1 MSKIN
6 AARLININYNNNA
19 IRISD
24 ETFHFNGESTLISLR
39 NGGGKSVLVQMLTAP
54 FVHKRYRDAK
64 DRPFESY
71 FTTSKPSFILVEW
84 VLDQNAGFVLTGMMV
99 RRSQDSDSG
108 EELEMVNFI
117 CEYRSSCLQ
126 DIHHL
131 PVVEKGK
138 KEMTL
143 KNFSAC
149 RQLFEGYKRDR
160 SQQFFYYDMNNGAQS
175 RQYFDKLQEYQI
187 HYKEWESIIKKVNL
201 KESGLSEL
209 FSDCR
214 DEKGLVEKWFLDAVE
229 SKLNKERNRMKE
241 FQSILEK
248 YVGQY
253 KDNRSKIQRR
263 DTIRLFK
270 QEAQRIQEK
279 LSVYREGEQKEKE
292 QENLVAHFIGELE
305 RLQAVTKEEQEE
317 ILSQM
322 EQVLA
327 EIAHIEYEKL
337 SGEIHQLEEQMRF
350 HLSNRDMVSMEK
362 EALEREAEEITHRL
376 HLLACA
382 KQQRLVD
389 EEKAEWDEALQR
401 LRVAQEKNVNLEPER
416 NRLGYVLRC
425 HYEKELEEN
434 GKRQQENS
442 RNIAETEE
450 NISREKQT
458 QSDLEERLR
467 ERVSAEGALKSQVQS
482 YDRQE
487 EQFNTR
493 YQEHFVR
500 NILGEYEPG
509 TMEIF
514 QEAQENRMEE
524 LGRERLKMKKALEMA
539 KETQR
544 SRERKLTDMREEQ
557 IRRKAMQEQQSRT
570 RSLYEEELEARRAIL
585 KYLDLDEKELF
596 DREKILHASGRKLA
610 EIANFRRNLE
620 KEEDSLQK
628 EYQRLTKGQVLE
640 LPQELEAELAGFGI
654 HVVYGMEWLKKNGYP
669 EKENQELVRSHP
681 FLPYGLILSKQEL
694 EKLSRHTGN
703 ICTSFPIPII
713 LREHLEKR
721 DGEEPGNV
729 RRFGDVSFYVL
740 FNENLLDEEK
750 LRDLV
755 AEKEQQ
761 IRRKQ
766 EAIRIRQEE
775 YQQYFERQEQVKN
788 QSVSRESYE
797 ENEKRL
803 AELADQIRETDEEI
817 RAASQ
822 ELTERKEQME
832 RQEQEIRRTDQEQ
845 ERQRRKTEDFQ
856 ELRGVYEEYVR
867 FRQELELC
875 RKEMSRLSDQQ
886 KLSREKLEK
895 LQERQKSLEAERD
908 ALLRE
913 EEEQQEAVR
922 KYRRYE
928 EYTELKEKEA
938 GEDWRGVWEAAEAG
952 GAAADEGRQEQDGRE
967 TAHARFE
974 EKGGSAAAHDGQQEQ
989 KSQSGAA
996 ADAAVKPGA
1005 EKSAAQIRSNLRRIV
1020 ADMEA
1025 RYAAVTATVSLEIQ
1039 ELERQEQLSGR
1050 RYKDADQELRHLQK
1064 KYGLTENAWQDT
1076 HYNRKAESRQE
1087 VLLEDRRMKIQT
1099 KQSLWNEEDK
1109 RIAVITQQK
1118 ADLLKRMRTECGQE
1132 EPLPKAEIQNQDFE
1146 SRKNQLKYQEKELKN
1161 TADKL
1166 QKRLHSLD
1174 ENLTAL
1180 AEYSEF
1186 EKKEPIVWEQDFLE
1200 MNAKELRNFKGIL
1213 IRDYNQCMKSRQDAK
1228 EQLVRVLNQIVRDEH
1243 FQEDYYK
1250 KPLEAMLELSDDAR
1264 QVQRQMETTIQSYDS
1279 LMEKLEVDISVVEK
1293 EKQKIAEL
1301 LEDYLQEVHRNLG
1314 RIDQNSTITVR
1325 ERAIKMLKI
1334 QLPAWE
1340 ENENLYHIRLQ
1351 DLIDELTQKGIGIFE
1366 RNENAQEY
1374 FGTRMTTR
1382 NLYDTVVGIG
1392 NVQIRLYKI
1401 EAQREYPI
1409 TWAEVAKNSGGEG
1422 FLSAFVILSSLLYYM
1437 RRDETDIF
1445 ADRNEGKVL
1454 LMDNPFAQTNAS
1466 HLLKPLMDVAKKTN
1480 TQLICLTGL
1489 GGDSIYNRFDNI
1501 YVLNLI
1507 AASLRSGMQYL
1518 RANHLRGNE
1527 PETMVVSQIE
1537 VMEQQELVF

>member
-24 ETFHFNGESTLISLR
+24 EIFHFNGESTLISLR

-84 VLDQNAGFVLTGMMV
+84 ALDQNAGFVLTGMMA

-117 CEYRSSCLQ
+117 CEYRASCLQ

-149 RQLFEGYKRDR
+149 RQMFEGYKRDR
-160 SQQFFYYDMNNGAQS
+160 SLQFFYYDMNNGAQS
-175 RQYFDKLQEYQI
+175 RQYCDKLQEYQI
-187 HYKEWESIIKKVNL
+187 HDKEWESIIKKVNL

-270 QEAQRIQEK
+270 QEARKIQEK
-279 LSVYREGEQKEKE
+279 LSVYREGERKEKE

-337 SGEIHQLEEQMRF
+337 SGEIYRLEEQMRF

-434 GKRQQENS
+434 GTRQQENS
-442 RNIAETEE
+442 RGIAETEE
-450 NISREKQT
+450 NIFQEKQI

-524 LGRERLKMKKALEMA
+524 LGRERLKTKKALEMS
-539 KETQR
+539 KEAQR

-557 IRRKAMQEQQSRT
+557 IRRRAKQEQQSRT
-570 RSLYEEELEARRAIL
+570 RSLYEEELEARRVIL

-610 EIANFRRNLE
+610 EIANLRRNLE

-640 LPQELEAELAGFGI
+640 LPQELEAELAGLGI

-721 DGEEPGNV
+721 AGEDPGNV

-797 ENEKRL
+797 ENEKQL

-832 RQEQEIRRTDQEQ
+832 RQEQEIRRMDQEL

-856 ELRGVYEEYVR
+856 ELRGAYEEYAR

-875 RKEMSRLSDQQ
+875 RKEMSRLTDRQ

-895 LQERQKSLEAERD
+895 LRDRQKSLEAERD

-913 EEEQQEAVR
+913 EEGQQEAVR

-928 EYTELKEKEA
+928 EYTEPAEKEA
-938 GEDWRGVWEAAEAG
+938 GEDWRGRWEA
-952 GAAADEGRQEQDGRE
+952 
-967 TAHARFE
+967 
-974 EKGGSAAAHDGQQEQ
+974 
-989 KSQSGAA
+989 
-996 ADAAVKPGA
+996 V
-1005 EKSAAQIRSNLRRIV
+1005 QIQPDLRRIV

-1050 RYKDADQELRHLQK
+1050 RCKDADQELRHLQK

-1076 HYNRKAESRQE
+1076 RYSRKEESRQE
-1087 VLLEDRRMKIQT
+1087 ILLEDRRMKIQT

-1146 SRKNQLKYQEKELKN
+1146 SRKNQLKYQERELKN

-1186 EKKEPIVWEQDFLE
+1186 EKKEPIVWERDFMA

-1213 IRDYNQCMKSRQDAK
+1213 IRDYNQYVKSRQDAK

-1250 KPLEAMLELSDDAR
+1250 KPLEAMLELSDDAG
-1264 QVQRQMETTIQSYDS
+1264 QVRRQMETTIQSYDS

-1301 LEDYLQEVHRNLG
+1301 LEDYLREVHRNLG
-1314 RIDQNSTITVR
+1314 RIDQNATITVR

-1334 QLPAWE
+1334 QLPVWE

-1437 RRDETDIF
+1437 RKDETDIF

-1507 AASLRSGMQYL
+1507 TASLRGGMQYL

>member
-24 ETFHFNGESTLISLR
+24 EIFHFNGESTLISLR

-84 VLDQNAGFVLTGMMV
+84 ALDQNAGFVLTGMMA

-108 EELEMVNFI
+108 EELEMVNFV
-117 CEYRSSCLQ
+117 CEYRASCLQ

-149 RQLFEGYKRDR
+149 RQMFEGYKRDR

-270 QEAQRIQEK
+270 QEARKIQEK
-279 LSVYREGEQKEKE
+279 LSVYREGERKEKE
-292 QENLVAHFIGELE
+292 QENLVAHFIAELE
-305 RLQAVTKEEQEE
+305 RLQAVTKEEYED
-317 ILSQM
+317 ILSRM

-327 EIAHIEYEKL
+327 QIAHIEYEKL
-337 SGEIHQLEEQMRF
+337 SGEIYRLEEQMRF

-382 KQQRLVD
+382 KQQRLAD
-389 EEKAEWDEALQR
+389 EEKAEWDKALQR
-401 LRVAQEKNVNLEPER
+401 LRVAREKNVNLEPER

-442 RNIAETEE
+442 RGIAETEE
-450 NISREKQT
+450 NIFQEKQI
-458 QSDLEERLR
+458 QSDLEGRLR

-524 LGRERLKMKKALEMA
+524 LGRERLKTKKALEMS
-539 KETQR
+539 KEAQR

-557 IRRKAMQEQQSRT
+557 IRRRAKQEQQSRT
-570 RSLYEEELEARRAIL
+570 RSLYEEELEARRVIL

-610 EIANFRRNLE
+610 EIANLRRNLE

-640 LPQELEAELAGFGI
+640 LPQELEAELAGLGI

-721 DGEEPGNV
+721 AGEDPGNV

-766 EAIRIRQEE
+766 EAVRIRQEE

-803 AELADQIRETDEEI
+803 AELADQIRGTDEEI

-832 RQEQEIRRTDQEQ
+832 RQEQEIRRMDQEL

-856 ELRGVYEEYVR
+856 ELRGAYEEYAR

-875 RKEMSRLSDQQ
+875 RKEMSRLTDRQ

-895 LQERQKSLEAERD
+895 LRDRQKSLEAERD

-913 EEEQQEAVR
+913 EEGQQEAVR

-928 EYTELKEKEA
+928 EYTEPAEKEA
-938 GEDWRGVWEAAEAG
+938 GEDWRGRWEA
-952 GAAADEGRQEQDGRE
+952 
-967 TAHARFE
+967 
-974 EKGGSAAAHDGQQEQ
+974 
-989 KSQSGAA
+989 
-996 ADAAVKPGA
+996 V
-1005 EKSAAQIRSNLRRIV
+1005 QIQPDLRRIV

-1050 RYKDADQELRHLQK
+1050 RCKDADQELRHLQK

-1076 HYNRKAESRQE
+1076 RYSRKEESRQE
-1087 VLLEDRRMKIQT
+1087 ILLEDRRMKIQT

-1146 SRKNQLKYQEKELKN
+1146 SRKNQLKYQERELKN

-1186 EKKEPIVWEQDFLE
+1186 EKKEPIVWERDFMA

-1213 IRDYNQCMKSRQDAK
+1213 IRDYNQYVKSRQDAK

-1250 KPLEAMLELSDDAR
+1250 KPLEAMLELSDDAG
-1264 QVQRQMETTIQSYDS
+1264 QVRRQMETTIQSYDS

-1301 LEDYLQEVHRNLG
+1301 LEDYLREVHRNLG
-1314 RIDQNSTITVR
+1314 RIDQNATITVR

-1334 QLPAWE
+1334 QLPVWE

-1437 RRDETDIF
+1437 RKDETDIF

-1507 AASLRSGMQYL
+1507 TASLRGGMQYL

>member
-6 AARLININYNNNA
+6 AVRLININYNNNA
-19 IRISD
+19 IRVSD

-54 FVHKRYRDAK
+54 FVHRRYRDAK

-71 FTTSKPSFILVEW
+71 FTTGKPSFILVEW
-84 VLDQNAGFVLTGMMV
+84 ALDQNAGFVLTGMMV

-108 EELEMVNFI
+108 EDLEMVNLI
-117 CEYRSSCLQ
+117 CEYRSSCIQ

-138 KEMTL
+138 KEMVL

-149 RQLFEGYKRDR
+149 RQMFEEYKRDR
-160 SQQFFYYDMNNGAQS
+160 SLHFFYYDMNNGAQS

-187 HYKEWESIIKKVNL
+187 HYEEWESIIKKVNL

-241 FQSILEK
+241 FQVILEK

-270 QEAQRIQEK
+270 QEAEQIREK
-279 LSVYREGEQKEKE
+279 LALYREGEFKEE
-292 QENLVAHFIGELE
+292 AQENLVAHFIAELE
-305 RLQAVTKEEQEE
+305 RLQAGTKEGHED
-317 ILSQM
+317 ILAQM
-322 EQVLA
+322 EQVHE
-327 EIAHIEYEKL
+327 EISRIEYEKL
-337 SGEIHQLEEQMRF
+337 SGEIYELEEQMRF
-350 HLSNRDMVSMEK
+350 HLSNRDMITVEK
-362 EALEREAEEITHRL
+362 EALERETEGIIRRL

-382 KQQRLVD
+382 KQQRLAD
-389 EEKAEWDEALQR
+389 EEKAEWDGALQR
-401 LRVAQEKNVNLEPER
+401 LRVAQEKSVNLEPER
-416 NRLGYVLRC
+416 NRLGYVLRR
-425 HYEKELEEN
+425 HYERELEET
-434 GKRQQENS
+434 GQKQEKNS
-442 RNIAETEE
+442 QAAAAAAEE
-450 NISREKQT
+450 ISREKET
-458 QSDLEERLR
+458 QAAREEQLR
-467 ERVSAEGALKSQVQS
+467 ERASTDGALKTQVQS
-482 YDRQE
+482 YDRRE

-493 YQEHFVR
+493 YEEHFVR

-509 TMEIF
+509 ALEIF
-514 QEAQENRMEE
+514 RESLGNRMEE
-524 LGRERLKMKKALEMA
+524 LSRERLKTKKALEA
-539 KETQR
+539 ARETRR
-544 SRERKLTDMREEQ
+544 SQERRLTDLRESQ
-557 IRRKAMQEQQSRT
+557 IRRKAKQEQQERT
-570 RSLYEEELEARRAIL
+570 RAAYEEELETRRVIL
-585 KYLDLDEKELF
+585 KYLNLEEKDVF
-596 DREKILHASGRKLA
+596 DTEKILHASGRKLL
-610 EIANFRRNLE
+610 EISNLRRNLE
-620 KEEDSLQK
+620 KEEDVLQK

-640 LPQELEAELAGFGI
+640 LPQELEAELAGLGI
-654 HVVYGMEWLKKNGYP
+654 HVVYGMEWLKKNGYS
-669 EKENQELVRSHP
+669 EEENQELVHCHP
-681 FLPYGLILSKQEL
+681 FLPYGLILSRQEL
-694 EKLSRHTGN
+694 DKLSRYRGN

-713 LREHLEKR
+713 LREHLENKETQ
-721 DGEEPGNV
+721 EEGNV
-729 RRFGDVSFYVL
+729 RSFGGVSFYVL
-740 FNENLLDEEK
+740 FNEKLLDEEK
-750 LRDLV
+750 LRGLV
-755 AEKEQQ
+755 LEKEQQ
-761 IRRKQ
+761 ILRKQ

-775 YQQYFERQEQVKN
+775 YGQYFERQEQVKN
-788 QSVSRESYE
+788 QSVNRENYAANGKLLE
-797 ENEKRL
+797 ELEGQIRSTDEDIRGISQEM
-803 AELADQIRETDEEI
+803 AELKDRMD
-817 RAASQ
+817 
-822 ELTERKEQME
+822 
-832 RQEQEIRRTDQEQ
+832 RQEQDIRRADREL
-845 ERQRRKTEDFQ
+845 ERQQRKTEDFEEMQ
-856 ELRGVYEEYVR
+856 GAYEEYLHSR
-867 FRQELELC
+867 RELDLC
-875 RKEMSRLSDQQ
+875 RKEIRRLTEQQ
-886 KLSREKLEK
+886 KLSMEKLEK
-895 LQERQKSLEAERD
+895 LQDRQKSLEAERD

-928 EYTELKEKEA
+928 EYTELAEKEA
-938 GEDWRGVWEAAEAG
+938 GEDWWKLWEDAGEWALQGSGQEETGRLLDGESRELAGCPQHGGLQKPSGQLLHGMSQDSSGRGRLE
-952 GAAADEGRQEQDGRE
+952 
-967 TAHARFE
+967 
-974 EKGGSAAAHDGQQEQ
+974 
-989 KSQSGAA
+989 
-996 ADAAVKPGA
+996 
-1005 EKSAAQIRSNLRRIV
+1005 LRKVV

-1050 RYKDADQELRHLQK
+1050 RYKESDQELRHLQK
-1064 KYGLTENAWQDT
+1064 KFGLSETAWQDI
-1076 HYNRKAESRQE
+1076 HYNRKEESHQE
-1087 VLLEDRRMKIQT
+1087 VLLEDRHLKIQT
-1099 KQSLWNEEDK
+1099 KQALWNEEDK
-1109 RIAVITQQK
+1109 WIAVITQQK
-1118 ADLLKRMRTECGQE
+1118 SDLLKRMRTECGRE
-1132 EPLPKAEIQNQDFE
+1132 EPLPKAQIQNQDFE
-1146 SRKNQLKYQEKELKN
+1146 SRKNQLKYQEKELAH

-1166 QKRLHSLD
+1166 QNHLWSLN

-1186 EKKEPIVWEQDFLE
+1186 ARKEPVVWEQDFGE
-1200 MNAKELRNFKGIL
+1200 MNARELRNFKGIL
-1213 IRDYNQCMKSRQDAK
+1213 IRDYNQCVKSRQETK

-1243 FQEDYYK
+1243 FQEEYYK
-1250 KPLEAMLELSDDAR
+1250 KPLEAMLELADDAG
-1264 QVQRQMETTIQSYDS
+1264 QAQRQLETTIQSYDS

-1301 LEDYLQEVHRNLG
+1301 LEDYLQEVHRNIG
-1314 RIDQNSTITVR
+1314 RIDHNSTITIR
-1325 ERAIKMLKI
+1325 GRAVKMLKI

-1340 ENENLYHIRLQ
+1340 ENENMYRIRLQ

-1507 AASLRSGMQYL
+1507 AASLRSGMHYL

>member
-24 ETFHFNGESTLISLR
+24 EIFHFNGESTLISLR

-84 VLDQNAGFVLTGMMV
+84 ALDQNAGFVLTGMMA

-117 CEYRSSCLQ
+117 CEYRASCLQ

-149 RQLFEGYKRDR
+149 RQMFEGYKRDR
-160 SQQFFYYDMNNGAQS
+160 SLQFFYYDMNNGAQS

-270 QEAQRIQEK
+270 QEARKIQEK
-279 LSVYREGEQKEKE
+279 LSVYREGERKEKE
-292 QENLVAHFIGELE
+292 QENLVAHFIAELE
-305 RLQAVTKEEQEE
+305 RLQAVTKEEYED
-317 ILSQM
+317 ILSRM

-327 EIAHIEYEKL
+327 QIAHIEYEKL
-337 SGEIHQLEEQMRF
+337 SGEIYRLEEQMRF

-382 KQQRLVD
+382 KQQRLAD
-389 EEKAEWDEALQR
+389 EEKAEWDKALQR
-401 LRVAQEKNVNLEPER
+401 LRVTREKNVNLEPER

-442 RNIAETEE
+442 RGIAETEE
-450 NISREKQT
+450 NIFQEKQI
-458 QSDLEERLR
+458 QSDLEGRLR

-524 LGRERLKMKKALEMA
+524 LGRERLKTKKALEMS
-539 KETQR
+539 KEAQR

-557 IRRKAMQEQQSRT
+557 IRRRAKQEQQSRT
-570 RSLYEEELEARRAIL
+570 RSLYEEELEARRVIL

-610 EIANFRRNLE
+610 EIANLRRNLE

-640 LPQELEAELAGFGI
+640 LPQELEAELAGLGI

-721 DGEEPGNV
+721 AGEDPGNV

-766 EAIRIRQEE
+766 EAVRIRQEE

-803 AELADQIRETDEEI
+803 AELADQIRGTDEEI

-832 RQEQEIRRTDQEQ
+832 RQEQEIRRMDQEL

-856 ELRGVYEEYVR
+856 ELRGAYEEYVR

-875 RKEMSRLSDQQ
+875 RKEMSRLTDRQ

-895 LQERQKSLEAERD
+895 LRDRQKSLEAERD

-913 EEEQQEAVR
+913 EEGQQEAVR

-928 EYTELKEKEA
+928 EYTEPAEKEA
-938 GEDWRGVWEAAEAG
+938 GEDWRGRWEA
-952 GAAADEGRQEQDGRE
+952 
-967 TAHARFE
+967 
-974 EKGGSAAAHDGQQEQ
+974 
-989 KSQSGAA
+989 
-996 ADAAVKPGA
+996 V
-1005 EKSAAQIRSNLRRIV
+1005 QIQPDLRRIV

-1050 RYKDADQELRHLQK
+1050 RCKDADQELRHLQK

-1076 HYNRKAESRQE
+1076 RYSRKEESRQE
-1087 VLLEDRRMKIQT
+1087 ILLEDRRMKIQT

-1146 SRKNQLKYQEKELKN
+1146 SRKNQLKYQERELKN

-1186 EKKEPIVWEQDFLE
+1186 EKKEPIVWERDFMA

-1213 IRDYNQCMKSRQDAK
+1213 IRDYNQYVKSRQDAK

-1250 KPLEAMLELSDDAR
+1250 KPLEAMLELSDDAG
-1264 QVQRQMETTIQSYDS
+1264 QVRRQMETTIQSYDS

-1301 LEDYLQEVHRNLG
+1301 LEDYLREVHRNLD
-1314 RIDQNSTITVR
+1314 RIDQNATITVR

-1334 QLPAWE
+1334 QLPVWE

-1351 DLIDELTQKGIGIFE
+1351 DLIDELTQKGISIFE

-1437 RRDETDIF
+1437 RKDETDIF

-1507 AASLRSGMQYL
+1507 TASLRGGMQYL

>member
-24 ETFHFNGESTLISLR
+24 EIFHFNGESTLISLR

-84 VLDQNAGFVLTGMMV
+84 ALDQNAGFVLTGMMA

-117 CEYRSSCLQ
+117 CEYRASCLQ

-149 RQLFEGYKRDR
+149 RQMFEGYKRDR
-160 SQQFFYYDMNNGAQS
+160 SLQFFYYDMNNGAQS

-270 QEAQRIQEK
+270 QEARKIQEK

-292 QENLVAHFIGELE
+292 QENLVAHFIAELE
-305 RLQAVTKEEQEE
+305 RLQAVTKEEYED

-327 EIAHIEYEKL
+327 QIAHIEYEKL
-337 SGEIHQLEEQMRF
+337 SGEIYRLEEQMRF

-382 KQQRLVD
+382 KQQRLAD
-389 EEKAEWDEALQR
+389 EEKAEWDKALQR
-401 LRVAQEKNVNLEPER
+401 LRVAREKNVNLEPER

-442 RNIAETEE
+442 RGIAETEE
-450 NISREKQT
+450 NIFQEKQI
-458 QSDLEERLR
+458 QSDLEGRLR

-524 LGRERLKMKKALEMA
+524 LGRERLKTKKALEMS
-539 KETQR
+539 KEAQR

-557 IRRKAMQEQQSRT
+557 IRRRAKQEQQSRT
-570 RSLYEEELEARRAIL
+570 RSLYEEELEARRVIL

-610 EIANFRRNLE
+610 EIANLRRNLE

-640 LPQELEAELAGFGI
+640 LSQELEAELAGLGI

-721 DGEEPGNV
+721 AGEDPGNV

-766 EAIRIRQEE
+766 EAVRIRQEE

-803 AELADQIRETDEEI
+803 AELADQIRGTDEEI

-832 RQEQEIRRTDQEQ
+832 RQEQEIRRMDQEL

-856 ELRGVYEEYVR
+856 ELRGAYEEYAR

-875 RKEMSRLSDQQ
+875 RKEMSRLTDRQ

-895 LQERQKSLEAERD
+895 LRDRQKSLEAERD

-913 EEEQQEAVR
+913 EEGQQEAVR

-928 EYTELKEKEA
+928 EYTEPAEKEA
-938 GEDWRGVWEAAEAG
+938 GEDWRGRWEA
-952 GAAADEGRQEQDGRE
+952 
-967 TAHARFE
+967 
-974 EKGGSAAAHDGQQEQ
+974 
-989 KSQSGAA
+989 
-996 ADAAVKPGA
+996 V
-1005 EKSAAQIRSNLRRIV
+1005 QIQPDLRRIV

-1050 RYKDADQELRHLQK
+1050 RCKDADQELRHLQK

-1076 HYNRKAESRQE
+1076 RYSRKEESRQE
-1087 VLLEDRRMKIQT
+1087 ILLEDRRMKIQT

-1146 SRKNQLKYQEKELKN
+1146 SRKNQLKYQERELKN

-1186 EKKEPIVWEQDFLE
+1186 EKKEPIVWERDFMA

-1213 IRDYNQCMKSRQDAK
+1213 IRDYNQYVKSRQDAK

-1250 KPLEAMLELSDDAR
+1250 KPLEAMLELSDDAG
-1264 QVQRQMETTIQSYDS
+1264 QVRRQMETTIQSYDS

-1301 LEDYLQEVHRNLG
+1301 LEDYLREVHRNLG
-1314 RIDQNSTITVR
+1314 RIDQNATITVR

-1334 QLPAWE
+1334 QLPVWE

-1437 RRDETDIF
+1437 RKDETDIF

-1507 AASLRSGMQYL
+1507 TASLRGGMQYL

>member
-24 ETFHFNGESTLISLR
+24 EIFHFNGESTLISLR

-84 VLDQNAGFVLTGMMV
+84 ALDQNAGFVLTGMMA

-117 CEYRSSCLQ
+117 CEYRASCLQ

-149 RQLFEGYKRDR
+149 RQMFEGYKRDR
-160 SQQFFYYDMNNGAQS
+160 SLQFFYYDMNNGAQS

-270 QEAQRIQEK
+270 QEARKIQEK
-279 LSVYREGEQKEKE
+279 LSVYREGERKEKE
-292 QENLVAHFIGELE
+292 QENLVAHFIAELE
-305 RLQAVTKEEQEE
+305 RLQAVTKEEYED
-317 ILSQM
+317 ILSRM

-327 EIAHIEYEKL
+327 QIAHIEYEKL
-337 SGEIHQLEEQMRF
+337 SGEIYRLEEQMRF

-382 KQQRLVD
+382 KQQRLAD
-389 EEKAEWDEALQR
+389 EEKAEWDKALQR
-401 LRVAQEKNVNLEPER
+401 LRVAREKNVNLEPER

-442 RNIAETEE
+442 RGIAETEE
-450 NISREKQT
+450 NIFQEKQI
-458 QSDLEERLR
+458 QSDLEGRLR

-524 LGRERLKMKKALEMA
+524 LGRERLKTKKALEMS
-539 KETQR
+539 KEAQR

-557 IRRKAMQEQQSRT
+557 IRRRAKQEQQSRT
-570 RSLYEEELEARRAIL
+570 RSLYEEELEARRVIL

-610 EIANFRRNLE
+610 EIANLRRNLE

-640 LPQELEAELAGFGI
+640 LPQELEAELAGLGI

-721 DGEEPGNV
+721 AGEDPGNV

-766 EAIRIRQEE
+766 EAVRIRQEE

-803 AELADQIRETDEEI
+803 AELADQIRGTDEEI

-832 RQEQEIRRTDQEQ
+832 RQEQEIRRMDQEL

-856 ELRGVYEEYVR
+856 ELRGAYEEYAR

-875 RKEMSRLSDQQ
+875 RKEMSRLTDRQ

-895 LQERQKSLEAERD
+895 LRDRQKSLEAERD

-913 EEEQQEAVR
+913 EEGQQDAAR

-928 EYTELKEKEA
+928 EYTEPAEKEA
-938 GEDWRGVWEAAEAG
+938 GEDWRGRWEA
-952 GAAADEGRQEQDGRE
+952 
-967 TAHARFE
+967 
-974 EKGGSAAAHDGQQEQ
+974 
-989 KSQSGAA
+989 
-996 ADAAVKPGA
+996 V
-1005 EKSAAQIRSNLRRIV
+1005 QIQPDLRRIV

-1050 RYKDADQELRHLQK
+1050 RCKDADQELRHLQK

-1076 HYNRKAESRQE
+1076 RYSRKEESRQE
-1087 VLLEDRRMKIQT
+1087 ILLEDRRMKIQT

-1146 SRKNQLKYQEKELKN
+1146 SRKNQLKYQERELKN

-1186 EKKEPIVWEQDFLE
+1186 EKKEPIVWERDFMA

-1213 IRDYNQCMKSRQDAK
+1213 IRDYNQYVKSRQDAK

-1250 KPLEAMLELSDDAR
+1250 KPLEAMLELSDDAG
-1264 QVQRQMETTIQSYDS
+1264 QVRRQMETTIQSYDS

-1301 LEDYLQEVHRNLG
+1301 LEDYLREVHRNLG
-1314 RIDQNSTITVR
+1314 RIDQNATITVR

-1334 QLPAWE
+1334 QLPVWE

-1437 RRDETDIF
+1437 RKDETDIF

-1507 AASLRSGMQYL
+1507 TASLRGGMQYL

>member
-19 IRISD
+19 IRVSD

-84 VLDQNAGFVLTGMMV
+84 ALDQNAGFVLTGMMV

-117 CEYRSSCLQ
+117 CEYRASCLQ

-149 RQLFEGYKRDR
+149 RQMFEGYKRDR

-279 LSVYREGEQKEKE
+279 LSVYREGEQKERE

-305 RLQAVTKEEQEE
+305 RLQAVTKEEHEE

-376 HLLACA
+376 HLLACS

-442 RNIAETEE
+442 QGIAETEE
-450 NISREKQT
+450 NISREKQI

-557 IRRKAMQEQQSRT
+557 IRRKARQEQQSRT
-570 RSLYEEELEARRAIL
+570 RSLYEEELEARRVIL

-620 KEEDSLQK
+620 KEDDSLQK

-640 LPQELEAELAGFGI
+640 LPQELEAELAGLGI

-721 DGEEPGNV
+721 DGEETGNV

-788 QSVSRESYE
+788 QSVSRESSE

-803 AELADQIRETDEEI
+803 AELADQIRGTDEEI

-822 ELTERKEQME
+822 ELTELKEQME
-832 RQEQEIRRTDQEQ
+832 RQEQEIRRTDQEL

-856 ELRGVYEEYVR
+856 ELRGAYEEYVR

-895 LQERQKSLEAERD
+895 LQDRQKSLEAERD

-928 EYTELKEKEA
+928 EYTEHKEKEA
-938 GEDWRGVWEAAEAG
+938 GEDWRGVWEAA
-952 GAAADEGRQEQDGRE
+952 
-967 TAHARFE
+967 
-974 EKGGSAAAHDGQQEQ
+974 
-989 KSQSGAA
+989 
-996 ADAAVKPGA
+996 
-1005 EKSAAQIRSNLRRIV
+1005 QIRLDLRRIV

-1025 RYAAVTATVSLEIQ
+1025 RYAAVTAVVSLEIQ

-1064 KYGLTENAWQDT
+1064 KYGLTENAWQAT
-1076 HYNRKAESRQE
+1076 HYNRKEESHQE
-1087 VLLEDRRMKIQT
+1087 ILLEDRRMKIQT

-1146 SRKNQLKYQEKELKN
+1146 SRKNQLKYQEKELKS

-1250 KPLEAMLELSDDAR
+1250 KPLEAMLELSDDAG

-1466 HLLKPLMDVAKKTN
+1466 HLLKPLMDVARKTN

>member
-24 ETFHFNGESTLISLR
+24 EIFHFNGESTLISLR

-54 FVHKRYRDAK
+54 FVHKRYRDTK

-84 VLDQNAGFVLTGMMV
+84 ALDQNAGFVLTGMMA

-108 EELEMVNFI
+108 EELEMVNFV
-117 CEYRSSCLQ
+117 CEYRASCLQ

-149 RQLFEGYKRDR
+149 RQMFEGYKRDR
-160 SQQFFYYDMNNGAQS
+160 SLQFFYYDMNNGAQS

-270 QEAQRIQEK
+270 QEARKIQEK
-279 LSVYREGEQKEKE
+279 LSVYREGERKEKE
-292 QENLVAHFIGELE
+292 QENLVAHFIAELE
-305 RLQAVTKEEQEE
+305 RLQAVTKEEYED
-317 ILSQM
+317 ILSRM

-327 EIAHIEYEKL
+327 QIAHIEYEKL
-337 SGEIHQLEEQMRF
+337 SGEIYRLEEQMRF

-382 KQQRLVD
+382 KQQRLAD
-389 EEKAEWDEALQR
+389 EEKAEWDKALQR
-401 LRVAQEKNVNLEPER
+401 LRVAREKNVNLEPER

-442 RNIAETEE
+442 RGIAETEE
-450 NISREKQT
+450 NIFQEKQI
-458 QSDLEERLR
+458 QSDLEGRLR

-524 LGRERLKMKKALEMA
+524 LGRERLKTKKALEMS
-539 KETQR
+539 KEAQR

-557 IRRKAMQEQQSRT
+557 IRRRAKQEQQSRT
-570 RSLYEEELEARRAIL
+570 RSLYEEELEARRVIL

-610 EIANFRRNLE
+610 EIANLRRNLE

-640 LPQELEAELAGFGI
+640 LPQELEAELAGLGI

-721 DGEEPGNV
+721 AGEDPGNV

-766 EAIRIRQEE
+766 EAVRIRQEE

-788 QSVSRESYE
+788 QSVSRENYE

-803 AELADQIRETDEEI
+803 AELADQIRGTDEEI

-832 RQEQEIRRTDQEQ
+832 RQEQEIRRMDQEL

-856 ELRGVYEEYVR
+856 ELRGAYEEYAR
-867 FRQELELC
+867 FRQELVLC
-875 RKEMSRLSDQQ
+875 RKEMSRLTDRQ

-895 LQERQKSLEAERD
+895 LRDRQKSLEAERD

-913 EEEQQEAVR
+913 EEGQQEAVR

-928 EYTELKEKEA
+928 EYTEPAEKEA
-938 GEDWRGVWEAAEAG
+938 GEDWRGRWEA
-952 GAAADEGRQEQDGRE
+952 
-967 TAHARFE
+967 
-974 EKGGSAAAHDGQQEQ
+974 
-989 KSQSGAA
+989 
-996 ADAAVKPGA
+996 V
-1005 EKSAAQIRSNLRRIV
+1005 QIQPDLRRIV

-1050 RYKDADQELRHLQK
+1050 RCKDADQELRHLQK

-1076 HYNRKAESRQE
+1076 RYSRKEESRQE
-1087 VLLEDRRMKIQT
+1087 ILLEDRRMKIQT

-1146 SRKNQLKYQEKELKN
+1146 SRKNQLKYQERELKN

-1186 EKKEPIVWEQDFLE
+1186 EKKEPIVWERDFMA

-1213 IRDYNQCMKSRQDAK
+1213 IRDYNQYVKSRQDAK

-1250 KPLEAMLELSDDAR
+1250 KPLEAMLELSDDAG
-1264 QVQRQMETTIQSYDS
+1264 QVRRQMETTIQSYDS

-1301 LEDYLQEVHRNLG
+1301 LEDYLREVHRNLG
-1314 RIDQNSTITVR
+1314 RIDQNATITVR

-1334 QLPAWE
+1334 QLPVWE

-1437 RRDETDIF
+1437 RKDETDIF

-1507 AASLRSGMQYL
+1507 TASLRGGMQYL

-1527 PETMVVSQIE
+1527 PETMVASQIE

>member
-24 ETFHFNGESTLISLR
+24 EIFHFNGESTLISLR

-84 VLDQNAGFVLTGMMV
+84 ALDQNAGFVLTGMMA

-117 CEYRSSCLQ
+117 CEYRASCLQ

-149 RQLFEGYKRDR
+149 RQMFEGYKRDR
-160 SQQFFYYDMNNGAQS
+160 SLQFFYYDMNNGAQS

-270 QEAQRIQEK
+270 QEARKIQEK
-279 LSVYREGEQKEKE
+279 LSVYREGERKEKE
-292 QENLVAHFIGELE
+292 QENLVAHFIAELE
-305 RLQAVTKEEQEE
+305 RLQAVTKEEYED
-317 ILSQM
+317 ILSRM

-327 EIAHIEYEKL
+327 QIAHIEYEKL
-337 SGEIHQLEEQMRF
+337 SGEIYRLEEQMRF

-382 KQQRLVD
+382 KQQRLAD
-389 EEKAEWDEALQR
+389 EEKAEWDKALQR
-401 LRVAQEKNVNLEPER
+401 LRVAREKNVNLEPER

-442 RNIAETEE
+442 RGIAETEE
-450 NISREKQT
+450 NIFREKQI
-458 QSDLEERLR
+458 QSDLEGRLR

-524 LGRERLKMKKALEMA
+524 LGRERLKTKKALEMS
-539 KETQR
+539 KEAQR

-557 IRRKAMQEQQSRT
+557 IRRRAKQEQQSRT
-570 RSLYEEELEARRAIL
+570 RSLYEEELEARRVIL

-610 EIANFRRNLE
+610 EIANLRRNLE

-640 LPQELEAELAGFGI
+640 LPQELEAELAGLGI

-721 DGEEPGNV
+721 AGEDPGNV

-766 EAIRIRQEE
+766 EAVRIRQEE

-803 AELADQIRETDEEI
+803 AELADQIRGTDEEI

-832 RQEQEIRRTDQEQ
+832 RQEQEIRRMDQEL

-856 ELRGVYEEYVR
+856 ELRGAYEEYAR

-875 RKEMSRLSDQQ
+875 RKEMSRLTDRQ

-895 LQERQKSLEAERD
+895 LRDRQKSLEAERD

-913 EEEQQEAVR
+913 EEGQQEAVR

-928 EYTELKEKEA
+928 EYTEPAEKEA
-938 GEDWRGVWEAAEAG
+938 GEDWRGRWEA
-952 GAAADEGRQEQDGRE
+952 
-967 TAHARFE
+967 
-974 EKGGSAAAHDGQQEQ
+974 
-989 KSQSGAA
+989 
-996 ADAAVKPGA
+996 V
-1005 EKSAAQIRSNLRRIV
+1005 QIQPDLRRIV

-1050 RYKDADQELRHLQK
+1050 RCKDADQELRHLQK

-1076 HYNRKAESRQE
+1076 RYSRKEESRQE
-1087 VLLEDRRMKIQT
+1087 ILLEDRRMKIQT

-1146 SRKNQLKYQEKELKN
+1146 SRKNQLKYQERELKN

-1186 EKKEPIVWEQDFLE
+1186 EKKEPIVWERDFMA

-1213 IRDYNQCMKSRQDAK
+1213 IRDYNQYVKSRQDAK

-1250 KPLEAMLELSDDAR
+1250 KPLEAMLELSDDAG
-1264 QVQRQMETTIQSYDS
+1264 QVRRQMETTIQSYDS

-1301 LEDYLQEVHRNLG
+1301 LEDYLREVHRNLD
-1314 RIDQNSTITVR
+1314 RIDQNATITVR

-1334 QLPAWE
+1334 QLPVWE

-1437 RRDETDIF
+1437 RKDETDIF

-1507 AASLRSGMQYL
+1507 TASLRGGMQYL

>member
-24 ETFHFNGESTLISLR
+24 EIFHFNGESTLISLR

-84 VLDQNAGFVLTGMMV
+84 ALDQNAGFVLTGMMA

-108 EELEMVNFI
+108 EELEMVNFV
-117 CEYRSSCLQ
+117 CEYRASCLQ

-149 RQLFEGYKRDR
+149 RQMFEGYKRDR
-160 SQQFFYYDMNNGAQS
+160 SLQFFYYDMNNGAQS

-270 QEAQRIQEK
+270 QEARKIQEK
-279 LSVYREGEQKEKE
+279 LSVYREGERKEKE
-292 QENLVAHFIGELE
+292 QENLVAHFIAELE
-305 RLQAVTKEEQEE
+305 RLQAVTKEEYED
-317 ILSQM
+317 ILSRM

-327 EIAHIEYEKL
+327 QIAHIEYEKL
-337 SGEIHQLEEQMRF
+337 SGEIYRLEEQMRF

-382 KQQRLVD
+382 KQQRLAD
-389 EEKAEWDEALQR
+389 EEKAEWDKALQR
-401 LRVAQEKNVNLEPER
+401 LRVAREKNVNLEPER

-442 RNIAETEE
+442 RGIAETEE
-450 NISREKQT
+450 NIFQEKQI
-458 QSDLEERLR
+458 QSDLEGRLR

-524 LGRERLKMKKALEMA
+524 LGRERLKTKKALEMS
-539 KETQR
+539 KEAQR

-557 IRRKAMQEQQSRT
+557 IRRRAKQEQQSRT
-570 RSLYEEELEARRAIL
+570 RSLYEEELEARRVIL

-610 EIANFRRNLE
+610 EIANLRRNLE

-640 LPQELEAELAGFGI
+640 LPQELEAELAGLGI

-721 DGEEPGNV
+721 AGEDPGNV

-766 EAIRIRQEE
+766 EAVRIRQEE

-803 AELADQIRETDEEI
+803 AELADQIRGTDEEI

-832 RQEQEIRRTDQEQ
+832 RQEQEIRRMDQEL

-856 ELRGVYEEYVR
+856 ELRGAYEEYAR

-875 RKEMSRLSDQQ
+875 RKEMSRLTDRQ

-895 LQERQKSLEAERD
+895 LRDRQKSLEAERD

-913 EEEQQEAVR
+913 EEGQQEAVR

-928 EYTELKEKEA
+928 EYTEPAEKEA
-938 GEDWRGVWEAAEAG
+938 GEDWRGRWEA
-952 GAAADEGRQEQDGRE
+952 
-967 TAHARFE
+967 
-974 EKGGSAAAHDGQQEQ
+974 
-989 KSQSGAA
+989 
-996 ADAAVKPGA
+996 V
-1005 EKSAAQIRSNLRRIV
+1005 QIQPDLRRIV

-1050 RYKDADQELRHLQK
+1050 RCKDADQELRHLQK
-1064 KYGLTENAWQDT
+1064 KYGLTENAWQDMR
-1076 HYNRKAESRQE
+1076 YSRKEESRQE
-1087 VLLEDRRMKIQT
+1087 ILLEDRRMKIQT

-1146 SRKNQLKYQEKELKN
+1146 SRKNQLKYQERELKN

-1186 EKKEPIVWEQDFLE
+1186 EKKEPIVWERDFMA

-1213 IRDYNQCMKSRQDAK
+1213 IRDYNQYVKSRQDAK
-1228 EQLVRVLNQIVRDEH
+1228 EQLVCVLNQIVRDEH

-1250 KPLEAMLELSDDAR
+1250 KPLEAMLELSDDAG
-1264 QVQRQMETTIQSYDS
+1264 QVRRQMETTIQSYDS

-1301 LEDYLQEVHRNLG
+1301 LEDYLREVHRNLD
-1314 RIDQNSTITVR
+1314 RIDQNATITVR

-1334 QLPAWE
+1334 QLPVWE

-1437 RRDETDIF
+1437 RKDETDIF

-1507 AASLRSGMQYL
+1507 TASLRGGMQYL

>member
-24 ETFHFNGESTLISLR
+24 EIFHFNGESTLISLR

-84 VLDQNAGFVLTGMMV
+84 ALDQNAGFVLTGMMA

-117 CEYRSSCLQ
+117 CEYRASCLQ

-149 RQLFEGYKRDR
+149 RQMFEGYKRDR
-160 SQQFFYYDMNNGAQS
+160 SLQFFYYDMNNGAQS

-270 QEAQRIQEK
+270 QEARKIQEK
-279 LSVYREGEQKEKE
+279 LSVYREGERKEKE
-292 QENLVAHFIGELE
+292 QENLVAHFIAELE
-305 RLQAVTKEEQEE
+305 RLQAVTKEEYED
-317 ILSQM
+317 ILSRM

-327 EIAHIEYEKL
+327 QIAHIEYEKL
-337 SGEIHQLEEQMRF
+337 SGEIYRLEEQMRF

-382 KQQRLVD
+382 KQQRLAD
-389 EEKAEWDEALQR
+389 EEKAEWDKALQR
-401 LRVAQEKNVNLEPER
+401 LRVAREKNVNLEPER

-442 RNIAETEE
+442 RGIAETEE
-450 NISREKQT
+450 NIFQEKQI
-458 QSDLEERLR
+458 QSDLEGRLR

-524 LGRERLKMKKALEMA
+524 LGRERLKTKKALEMS
-539 KETQR
+539 KEAQR

-557 IRRKAMQEQQSRT
+557 IRRRAKQEQQSRT
-570 RSLYEEELEARRAIL
+570 RSLYEEELEARRVIL

-610 EIANFRRNLE
+610 EIANLRRNLE

-640 LPQELEAELAGFGI
+640 LSQELEAELAGLGI

-721 DGEEPGNV
+721 AGEDPGNV

-766 EAIRIRQEE
+766 EAVRIRQEE

-803 AELADQIRETDEEI
+803 AELADQIRGTDEEI

-832 RQEQEIRRTDQEQ
+832 RQEQEIRRMDQEL

-856 ELRGVYEEYVR
+856 ELRGAYEEYAR

-875 RKEMSRLSDQQ
+875 RKEMSRLTDRQ

-895 LQERQKSLEAERD
+895 LRDRQKSLEAERD

-913 EEEQQEAVR
+913 EEGQQEAVR

-928 EYTELKEKEA
+928 EYTEPAEKEA
-938 GEDWRGVWEAAEAG
+938 GEDWRGRWEA
-952 GAAADEGRQEQDGRE
+952 
-967 TAHARFE
+967 
-974 EKGGSAAAHDGQQEQ
+974 
-989 KSQSGAA
+989 
-996 ADAAVKPGA
+996 V
-1005 EKSAAQIRSNLRRIV
+1005 QIQPDLRRIV

-1050 RYKDADQELRHLQK
+1050 RCKDADQELRHLQK

-1076 HYNRKAESRQE
+1076 RYSRKEESRQE
-1087 VLLEDRRMKIQT
+1087 ILLEDRRMKIQT

-1146 SRKNQLKYQEKELKN
+1146 SRKNQLKYQERELKN

-1186 EKKEPIVWEQDFLE
+1186 EKKEPIVWERDFMA

-1213 IRDYNQCMKSRQDAK
+1213 IRDYNQYVKSRQDAK

-1250 KPLEAMLELSDDAR
+1250 KPLEAMLELSDDAG
-1264 QVQRQMETTIQSYDS
+1264 QVRRQMETTIQSYDS

-1301 LEDYLQEVHRNLG
+1301 LEDYLREVHRNLG
-1314 RIDQNSTITVR
+1314 RIDQNATITVR

-1334 QLPAWE
+1334 QLPVWE

-1437 RRDETDIF
+1437 RKDETDIF

-1501 YVLNLI
+1501 YVLNLTT
-1507 AASLRSGMQYL
+1507 ASLRGGMQYL

>member
-84 VLDQNAGFVLTGMMV
+84 ALDQNAGFVLTGMMV
-99 RRSQDSDSG
+99 RQSQDSENNGG
-108 EELEMVNFI
+108 EELEMVNLI
-117 CEYRSSCLQ
+117 CEYRSSCMQ

-138 KEMTL
+138 KEIVL

-149 RQLFEGYKRDR
+149 RQMFESYKRDR
-160 SQQFFYYDMNNGAQS
+160 SMKFFCYDMTNAAQS

-187 HYKEWESIIKKVNL
+187 YYKEWESIIKKVNL

-263 DTIRLFK
+263 DTIRQFK
-270 QEAQRIQEK
+270 QEARRIQEK
-279 LSVYREGEQKEKE
+279 LTAYREGEQLEKE
-292 QENLVAHFIGELE
+292 QENLVAHFIAELE
-305 RLQAVTKEEQEE
+305 RLQTEANAKHQDVLLQIED
-317 ILSQM
+317 
-322 EQVLA
+322 VLA
-327 EIAHIEYEKL
+327 RIAHIEYEKI
-337 SGEIHQLEEQMRF
+337 SGEIYRLEEQMRF
-350 HLSNRDMVSMEK
+350 QLSNRDMIAIEK
-362 EALEREAEEITHRL
+362 EALEREKETIEERL

-389 EEKAEWDEALQR
+389 DEKSEWDQAIQR
-401 LRVAQEKNVNLEPER
+401 LKLAQEKNVNLEPER

-434 GKRQQENS
+434 ARRQKENES
-442 RNIAETEE
+442 FILQAREG
-450 NISREKQT
+450 ISREKEKVSVQ
-458 QSDLEERLR
+458 EEKLR
-467 ERVSAEGALKSQVQS
+467 ERASSEGALKSRVQS

-487 EQFNTR
+487 EQFNNR

-509 TMEIF
+509 ALEIF
-514 QEAQENRMEE
+514 RKSAEQTIDE
-524 LGRERLKMKKALEMA
+524 LGRVRLKTKKALETA
-539 KETQR
+539 KETKRRQ
-544 SRERKLTDMREEQ
+544 ERQLTDLREEQ
-557 IRRKAMQEQQSRT
+557 IRAKAAQEQQERIRET
-570 RSLYEEELEARRAIL
+570 YKEELDARKVIL
-585 KYLDLDEKELF
+585 KYLDLEEKELF
-596 DREKILHASGRKLA
+596 DREKILYASERKLL
-610 EIANFRRNLE
+610 EISNIRRNLE
-620 KEEDSLQK
+620 KEEDTLQK

-640 LPQELEAELAGFGI
+640 LPQELEEELAGLGLHF
-654 HVVYGMEWLKKNGYP
+654 VYGMEWLKKNGYS
-669 EKENQELVRSHP
+669 EKENLDLVRCHP
-681 FLPYGLILSKQEL
+681 FLPYALILSEQEL
-694 EKLSRHTGN
+694 EKLSRYQGN

-713 LREHLEKR
+713 QREHLENRETK
-721 DGEEPGNV
+721 DAGNV
-729 RRFGDVSFYVL
+729 RRLKGVSFYVL

-750 LRDLV
+750 LRALV
-755 AEKEQQ
+755 EEKEQQ
-761 IRRKQ
+761 ITQKQ
-766 EAIRIRQEE
+766 EAIRIRQRE
-775 YQQYFERQEQVKN
+775 YRQYFERQEQVKN
-788 QSVSRESYE
+788 QSVSRENYDA
-797 ENEKRL
+797 NEKVL
-803 AELADQIRETDEEI
+803 KELERRIQKTDADI

-822 ELTERKEQME
+822 GLAELREQMDA
-832 RQEQEIRRTDQEQ
+832 QAQDIRRADQKMD
-845 ERQRRKTEDFQ
+845 RQRRRKEDF
-856 ELRGVYEEYVR
+856 EDLCKAYEEYAG

-875 RKEMSRLSDQQ
+875 RKEIRKLTEKQ
-886 KLSREKLEK
+886 KLSQEKLEK
-895 LQERQKSLEAERD
+895 LQDRLRTLESERD
-908 ALLRE
+908 VLLRE
-913 EEEQQEAVR
+913 EEGQQEAVR
-922 KYRRYE
+922 RYRQYE
-928 EYTELKEKEA
+928 EYVELTEEKE
-938 GEDWRGVWEAAEAG
+938 GEDWRKLW
-952 GAAADEGRQEQDGRE
+952 E
-967 TAHARFE
+967 TAHKGE
-974 EKGGSAAAHDGQQEQ
+974 E
-989 KSQSGAA
+989 SQASGKYPEMQRM
-996 ADAAVKPGA
+996 V
-1005 EKSAAQIRSNLRRIV
+1005 S
-1020 ADMEA
+1020 DMEA
-1025 RYAAVTATVSLEIQ
+1025 RYAAVTASVSLEIQ
-1039 ELERQEQLSGR
+1039 ELERQEQQSSKR
-1050 RYKDADQELRHLQK
+1050 HKEAVQELEYLRTEFHLPK
-1064 KYGLTENAWQDT
+1064 TAWQEV
-1076 HYNRKAESRQE
+1076 HYDRKEEAHQKII
-1087 VLLEDRRMKIQT
+1087 LEDRNMKIQT

-1109 RIAVITQQK
+1109 RIAVSTQQK
-1118 ADLLKRMRTECGQE
+1118 EDLLKRMRTECGHE
-1132 EPLPKAEIQNQDFE
+1132 EPLPKAEIQNEDFDA
-1146 SRKNQLKYQEKELKN
+1146 RKNQLRYQEKELRN
-1161 TADKL
+1161 SADKL
-1166 QKRLHSLD
+1166 QSHLQSLN

-1186 EKKEPIVWEQDFLE
+1186 EKKEPVVWEQDFAEL
-1200 MNAKELRNFKGIL
+1200 NARELRNFKGIL
-1213 IRDYNQCMKSRQDAK
+1213 IRDYNQRLKSRQDAR
-1228 EQLVRVLNQIVRDEH
+1228 EQLTRVLNQIVRDEH

-1250 KPLEAMLELSDDAR
+1250 KPLEAMLELSDDAA
-1264 QVQRQMETTIQSYDS
+1264 QVQRQLYTTIQSYDS

-1293 EKQKIAEL
+1293 EKQKIVEL
-1301 LEDYLQEVHRNLG
+1301 LEDYLQEVHQNLG
-1314 RIDQNSTITVR
+1314 RIDQNSTITIRDKAV
-1325 ERAIKMLKI
+1325 KMLKI
-1334 QLPAWE
+1334 QLPQWE
-1340 ENENLYHIRLQ
+1340 ENESMYQIRLQ
-1351 DLIDELTQKGIGIFE
+1351 DLIDELTQKGIDIFE

-1409 TWAEVAKNSGGEG
+1409 TWAEVARNSGGEG

-1437 RRDETDIF
+1437 RKDETDIF
-1445 ADRNEGKVL
+1445 ADRNEGKVM

-1489 GGDSIYNRFDNI
+1489 GGDTIYNRFDNI

-1518 RANHLRGNE
+1518 RANHLRGDE
-1527 PETMVVSQIE
+1527 PETVIASQIE

>member
-24 ETFHFNGESTLISLR
+24 EIFHFNGESTLISLR

-84 VLDQNAGFVLTGMMV
+84 ALDQNAGFVLTGMMA

-108 EELEMVNFI
+108 EELEMVNFV
-117 CEYRSSCLQ
+117 CEYRASCLQ

-149 RQLFEGYKRDR
+149 RQMFEGYKRDR
-160 SQQFFYYDMNNGAQS
+160 SLQFFYYDMNNGAQS

-270 QEAQRIQEK
+270 QEARKIQEK
-279 LSVYREGEQKEKE
+279 LSVYREGERKEKE
-292 QENLVAHFIGELE
+292 QENLVAHFIAELE
-305 RLQAVTKEEQEE
+305 RLQAVTKEEYED
-317 ILSQM
+317 ILSRM

-327 EIAHIEYEKL
+327 QIAHIEYEKL
-337 SGEIHQLEEQMRF
+337 SGEIYRLEEQMRF

-362 EALEREAEEITHRL
+362 EALEREAEEITLRL

-382 KQQRLVD
+382 KQQRLAD
-389 EEKAEWDEALQR
+389 EEKAEWDKALQR
-401 LRVAQEKNVNLEPER
+401 LRVAREKNVNLEPER

-442 RNIAETEE
+442 RGIAETEE
-450 NISREKQT
+450 NIFQEKQI
-458 QSDLEERLR
+458 QSDLEGRLR

-524 LGRERLKMKKALEMA
+524 LGRERLKTKKALEMS
-539 KETQR
+539 KEAQR

-557 IRRKAMQEQQSRT
+557 IRRRAKQEQQSRT
-570 RSLYEEELEARRAIL
+570 RSLYEEELEARRVIL

-610 EIANFRRNLE
+610 EIANLRRNLE

-640 LPQELEAELAGFGI
+640 LPQELEAELAGLGI

-721 DGEEPGNV
+721 AGEDPGNV

-766 EAIRIRQEE
+766 EAVRIRQEE

-803 AELADQIRETDEEI
+803 AELADQIRGTDEEI

-832 RQEQEIRRTDQEQ
+832 RQEQEIRRMDQEL

-856 ELRGVYEEYVR
+856 ELRGAYEEYAR

-875 RKEMSRLSDQQ
+875 RKEMSRLTDRQ

-895 LQERQKSLEAERD
+895 LRDRQKSLEAERD

-913 EEEQQEAVR
+913 EEGQQEAVR

-928 EYTELKEKEA
+928 EYTEPAEKEA
-938 GEDWRGVWEAAEAG
+938 GEDWRGRWEA
-952 GAAADEGRQEQDGRE
+952 
-967 TAHARFE
+967 
-974 EKGGSAAAHDGQQEQ
+974 
-989 KSQSGAA
+989 
-996 ADAAVKPGA
+996 V
-1005 EKSAAQIRSNLRRIV
+1005 QIQPDLRRIV

-1050 RYKDADQELRHLQK
+1050 RCKDADQELRHLQK
-1064 KYGLTENAWQDT
+1064 KYGLTENAWQDMR
-1076 HYNRKAESRQE
+1076 YSRKEESRQE
-1087 VLLEDRRMKIQT
+1087 ILLEDRRMKIQT

-1146 SRKNQLKYQEKELKN
+1146 SRKNQLKYQERELKN

-1186 EKKEPIVWEQDFLE
+1186 EKKEPIVWERDFMA

-1213 IRDYNQCMKSRQDAK
+1213 IRDYNQYVKSRQDAK

-1250 KPLEAMLELSDDAR
+1250 KPLEAMLELSDDAG
-1264 QVQRQMETTIQSYDS
+1264 QVRRQMETTIQSYDS

-1301 LEDYLQEVHRNLG
+1301 LEDYLREVHRNLD
-1314 RIDQNSTITVR
+1314 RIDQNATITVR

-1334 QLPAWE
+1334 QLPVWE

-1437 RRDETDIF
+1437 RKDETDIF

-1507 AASLRSGMQYL
+1507 TASLRGGMQYL

>member
-24 ETFHFNGESTLISLR
+24 EIFHFNGESTLISLR

-84 VLDQNAGFVLTGMMV
+84 ALDQNAGFVLTGMMA

-117 CEYRSSCLQ
+117 CEYRASCLQ

-149 RQLFEGYKRDR
+149 RQMFEGYKRDR
-160 SQQFFYYDMNNGAQS
+160 SLQFFYYDMNNGAQS

-270 QEAQRIQEK
+270 QEARKIQEK
-279 LSVYREGEQKEKE
+279 LSVYREGERKEKE
-292 QENLVAHFIGELE
+292 QENLVAHFIAELE
-305 RLQAVTKEEQEE
+305 RLQAVTKEEYED
-317 ILSQM
+317 ILSRM

-327 EIAHIEYEKL
+327 QIAHIEYEKL
-337 SGEIHQLEEQMRF
+337 SGEIYRLEEQMRF

-382 KQQRLVD
+382 KQQRLAD
-389 EEKAEWDEALQR
+389 EEKAEWDKALQR
-401 LRVAQEKNVNLEPER
+401 LRVAREKNVNLEPER

-442 RNIAETEE
+442 RGIAETEE
-450 NISREKQT
+450 NIFQEKQI
-458 QSDLEERLR
+458 QSDLEGRLR

-524 LGRERLKMKKALEMA
+524 LGRERLKTKKALEMS
-539 KETQR
+539 KEAQR

-557 IRRKAMQEQQSRT
+557 IRRRAKQEQQSRT
-570 RSLYEEELEARRAIL
+570 RSLYEEELEARRVIL

-610 EIANFRRNLE
+610 EIANLRRNLE

-640 LPQELEAELAGFGI
+640 LPQELEAELAGLGI

-721 DGEEPGNV
+721 AGEDPGNV

-766 EAIRIRQEE
+766 EAVRIRQEE

-803 AELADQIRETDEEI
+803 AELADQIRGTDEEI

-832 RQEQEIRRTDQEQ
+832 RQEQEIRRMDQEL

-856 ELRGVYEEYVR
+856 ELRGAYEEYAR

-875 RKEMSRLSDQQ
+875 RKEMSRLTDRQ

-895 LQERQKSLEAERD
+895 LRDRQKSLEAERD

-913 EEEQQEAVR
+913 EEGQQDAAR

-928 EYTELKEKEA
+928 EYTEPAEKEA
-938 GEDWRGVWEAAEAG
+938 GEDWRGRWEA
-952 GAAADEGRQEQDGRE
+952 
-967 TAHARFE
+967 
-974 EKGGSAAAHDGQQEQ
+974 
-989 KSQSGAA
+989 
-996 ADAAVKPGA
+996 V
-1005 EKSAAQIRSNLRRIV
+1005 QIQPDLRRIV

-1050 RYKDADQELRHLQK
+1050 RCKDADQELRHLQK

-1076 HYNRKAESRQE
+1076 RYSRKEESRQE
-1087 VLLEDRRMKIQT
+1087 ILLEDRRMKIQT

-1146 SRKNQLKYQEKELKN
+1146 SRKNQLKYQERELKN

-1186 EKKEPIVWEQDFLE
+1186 EKKEPIVWERDFMA
-1200 MNAKELRNFKGIL
+1200 MNVKELRNFKGIL
-1213 IRDYNQCMKSRQDAK
+1213 IRDYNQYVKSRQDAK

-1250 KPLEAMLELSDDAR
+1250 KPLEAMLELSDDAG
-1264 QVQRQMETTIQSYDS
+1264 QVRRQMETTIQSYDS

-1301 LEDYLQEVHRNLG
+1301 LEDYLREVHRNLD
-1314 RIDQNSTITVR
+1314 RIDQNATITVR

-1334 QLPAWE
+1334 QLPVWE

-1437 RRDETDIF
+1437 RKDETDIF

-1507 AASLRSGMQYL
+1507 AASLRGGMQYL

>member
-24 ETFHFNGESTLISLR
+24 EIFHFNGESTLISLR

-84 VLDQNAGFVLTGMMV
+84 ALDQNAGFVLTGMMV

-117 CEYRSSCLQ
+117 CEYRASCLQ

-270 QEAQRIQEK
+270 QEARKIQEK
-279 LSVYREGEQKEKE
+279 LSVYREGERKEKE
-292 QENLVAHFIGELE
+292 QENLVAHFIAELE
-305 RLQAVTKEEQEE
+305 RLQAVTKEEYED
-317 ILSQM
+317 ILSRM

-327 EIAHIEYEKL
+327 QIAHIEYEKL
-337 SGEIHQLEEQMRF
+337 SGEIYRLEEQMRF

-382 KQQRLVD
+382 KQQRLAD
-389 EEKAEWDEALQR
+389 EEKAEWDKALQR
-401 LRVAQEKNVNLEPER
+401 LRVAREKNVNLEPER

-442 RNIAETEE
+442 RGIAETEE
-450 NISREKQT
+450 NIFQEKQI
-458 QSDLEERLR
+458 QSDLEGRLR

-524 LGRERLKMKKALEMA
+524 LGRERLKTKKALEMS
-539 KETQR
+539 KEAQR

-557 IRRKAMQEQQSRT
+557 IRRRAKQEQQSRT
-570 RSLYEEELEARRAIL
+570 RSLYEEELEARRVIL

-620 KEEDSLQK
+620 KEEDCLQK

-640 LPQELEAELAGFGI
+640 LSQELEAELAGLGI

-721 DGEEPGNV
+721 AGEDPGNV

-766 EAIRIRQEE
+766 EAVRIRQEE

-803 AELADQIRETDEEI
+803 AELADQIRGTDEEI

-832 RQEQEIRRTDQEQ
+832 RQEQEIRRMDQEL

-856 ELRGVYEEYVR
+856 ELRGAYEEYAR

-875 RKEMSRLSDQQ
+875 RKEMSRLTDRQ

-895 LQERQKSLEAERD
+895 LRDRQKSLEAERD

-913 EEEQQEAVR
+913 EEGQQEAVR

-928 EYTELKEKEA
+928 EYTEPAEKEA
-938 GEDWRGVWEAAEAG
+938 GEDWRGRWEA
-952 GAAADEGRQEQDGRE
+952 
-967 TAHARFE
+967 
-974 EKGGSAAAHDGQQEQ
+974 
-989 KSQSGAA
+989 
-996 ADAAVKPGA
+996 V
-1005 EKSAAQIRSNLRRIV
+1005 QIQPDLRRIV

-1050 RYKDADQELRHLQK
+1050 RCKDADQELRHLQK

-1076 HYNRKAESRQE
+1076 RYSRKEESRQE
-1087 VLLEDRRMKIQT
+1087 ILLEDRRMKIQT

-1146 SRKNQLKYQEKELKN
+1146 SRKNQLKYQERELKN

-1186 EKKEPIVWEQDFLE
+1186 EKKEPIVWERDFMA

-1213 IRDYNQCMKSRQDAK
+1213 IRDYNQYVKSRQDAK

-1250 KPLEAMLELSDDAR
+1250 KPLEAMLELSDDAG
-1264 QVQRQMETTIQSYDS
+1264 QVRRQMETTIQSYDS

-1301 LEDYLQEVHRNLG
+1301 LEDYLREVHRNLG
-1314 RIDQNSTITVR
+1314 RIDQNATITVR

-1334 QLPAWE
+1334 QLPVWE

-1437 RRDETDIF
+1437 RKDETDIF

-1507 AASLRSGMQYL
+1507 AASLRGGMQYL